1 MTTAANQRRTM
12 HLIAAAAIGIA
23 IAAPGVA
30 AERYPA
36 FLKAGVTVSAPKGA
50 VGLCGKYDWV
60 CRGGG
65 GTSVST
71 EQALALADRVNREVN
86 RRVRPISDSAQYGR
100 EEYWSL
106 PSRRGGDCEDYA
118 LEKKRQ
124 LMEMGLSGEQLLMTT
139 VLDRKGGS
147 HAVLVLRTGAGD
159 YVLDNLTNQIKPWGR
174 TGYTFLRM
182 QDPQQKHQWR
192 ALFAGGLFSNPTASA
207 NN

>member
-1 MTTAANQRRTM
+1 MTTAANHRRTM
-12 HLIAAAAIGIA
+12 RTLAAAAIGIA
-23 IAAPGVA
+23 MAAPGVA
-30 AERYPA
+30 AERHPA
-36 FLKAGVTVSAPKGA
+36 FLKTGVAVSAPKGA
-50 VGLCGKYDWV
+50 VGLCGKYGWA
-60 CRGGG
+60 CHGGG
-65 GTSVST
+65 AASASAK
-71 EQALALADRVNREVN
+71 QALALADRVNREVN
-86 RRVRPISDSAQYGR
+86 RRVRPVSDSAQYGR
-100 EEYWSL
+100 EEYWAL
-106 PSRRGGDCEDYA
+106 PGRRGGDCEDYA

-124 LMEMGLSGEQLLMTT
+124 LMEMGLSGKQLLLTT

-182 QDPQQKHQWR
+182 QDPQRPQQWR